1 MLVVSNKEGDLEEA
15 EALVVVAL
23 GVVAMEEVVFEVV
36 DLEVVLGLGA
46 LVRLVL
52 LGVYKR

>member
-1 MLVVSNKEGDLEEA
+1 MVSNMEGDLEEA

-36 DLEVVLGLGA
+36 DLEVVLGLRA
-46 LVRLVL
+46 LVL
-52 LGVYKR
+52 LVPPGVSKR

>member
-1 MLVVSNKEGDLEEA
+1 MVSNKEGDLEEA

-52 LGVYKR
+52 LGVFKR